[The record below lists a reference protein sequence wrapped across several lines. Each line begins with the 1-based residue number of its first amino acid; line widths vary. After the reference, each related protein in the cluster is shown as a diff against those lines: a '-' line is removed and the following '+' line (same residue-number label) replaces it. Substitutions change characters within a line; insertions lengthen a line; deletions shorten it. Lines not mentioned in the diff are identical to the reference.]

1 MKCAVCSRKAKGFG
15 YFNPRLPRSD
25 PGRYSDRW
33 VFCSMRCQNAFCKL
47 MTKTEG
53 QMIDP
58 SEMELAAMASCL
70 APLGEYVGSIGMQR
84 PLADYSKDEV
94 LTLIDVVVTAY
105 QEHMLV
111 EQVLDANAAAGSLVL
126 IARADAA
133 AGGADL
139 LVAERLLGQGI
150 HLAVIRGD
158 DVRVGRN
165 LQLRGVHAARLQLLD
180 LLLV

>member
-25 PGRYSDRW
+25 PRRYSDRW

-58 SEMELAAMASCL
+58 SEMELAAMRSCL

-94 LTLIDVVVTAY
+94 LMLIDVVVTAY
-105 QEHMLV
+105 Q
-111 EQVLDANAAAGSLVL
+111 
-126 IARADAA
+126 
-133 AGGADL
+133 
-139 LVAERLLGQGI
+139 
-150 HLAVIRGD
+150 
-158 DVRVGRN
+158 
-165 LQLRGVHAARLQLLD
+165 
-180 LLLV
+180 